1 MNKLITIEGTDCAG
15 KSTQL
20 KLLIKR
26 LKEKNINV
34 ECFKFP
40 NYESATGRIVGDC
53 YLGRNGKGF
62 FEEGASNVN
71 SKVASL
77 LYAADRVY
85 NISKVKEL
93 LQNNHVVLDRYID
106 SNMAYH
112 GAKIIDKKERYELYN
127 FLIQLEYNLLELP
140 KPDMKILLYMPS
152 EFSKILKAGRQ
163 EIADEH
169 EKDEEFMLR
178 VENAYLEVAELLGYK
193 IINCVENNKIR
204 SIESISDELVDF
216 IEKSIE

>member
-20 KLLIKR
+20 KLLISK

-40 NYESATGRIVGDC
+40 NYDSPTGRIVGEC
-53 YLGRNGKGF
+53 YLGRSGKGF
-62 FEEGASNVN
+62 FKEGASNVN
-71 SKVASL
+71 PKVASL

-85 NISKVKEL
+85 NIGKVKEL
-93 LQNNHVVLDRYID
+93 LENNHVILDRYID
-106 SNMAYH
+106 SNIAYN
-112 GAKIIDKKERYELYN
+112 GAKITDKEERFALYN

-140 KPDMKILLYMPS
+140 KPEIKILLYMPS

-163 EIADEH
+163 EIVDEH
-169 EKDEEFMLR
+169 EKDEAFLLR

-193 IINCVENNKIR
+193 IINCVENNQIR
-204 SIESISDELVDF
+204 TIESISKELVEF
-216 IEKSIE
+216 VESSL